1 MLKAG
6 SGSAT
11 ELDVERDD
19 AIKLLQQHSQQT
31 QEISFDISRLLELIG
46 TLKRATGDVREKSFF
61 VSREISGGFCPVE

>member
-19 AIKLLQQHSQQT
+19 AIKLLQQHSQQA

-61 VSREISGGFCPVE
+61 VSREISGGLCSVE